1 MRERLE
7 RLRVFSG
14 IDFHVG
20 LTLLLRSWGVVAG
33 VLMLLGV
40 SYWLSAQ
47 QQGYYFT
54 FASLLS
60 LQIFFELGFS
70 QVIVQLVSR
79 ELAHVS
85 AMLPGTYKNDR
96 LASII
101 ALTRRW
107 YRIAAIL
114 FALVAGAA
122 GVLLFGRS
130 GMLSQDLWLGPWLLL
145 VLTTAVNIYF
155 SPFLAII
162 EGAGQIGQVAR
173 LRLVQ
178 SVLGY
183 CLTWMALYAGAGLW
197 SVVLV
202 PFVAVLSGIYWL
214 RKGEHIVKE
223 LRHSTADATRNPVI
237 WKTEVLPFQWRI
249 AVSWVSGYLMF
260 QLFTP
265 LVFYFEGSVA
275 AGQLGMGMAVFNAVL
290 SVGASW
296 VNAKIPA
303 FTMLIV
309 RRERQQLNALFKNVA
324 SRSVVFTLM
333 ASVTLLLIVYAL
345 KAFAVPNLD
354 RLASLPILFSLAV
367 VTVVNTFVYAAASY
381 MRAHGEEPMLP
392 VSIIGAI
399 GTLLIIFVF
408 LNFSVELT
416 MIAYAGFTATIS
428 GVWTLR
434 LFLSYYR
441 RAD

>member
-1 MRERLE
+1 MLERLE
-7 RLRVFSG
+7 RLRVIAG

-20 LTLLLRSWGVVAG
+20 LTLLLRSWGVLAG

-60 LQIFFELGFS
+60 LQIFFELGLG

-85 AMLPGTYKNDR
+85 ATATGTYKNDR

-130 GMLSQDLWLGPWLLL
+130 GMLNQNLWLGPWLLL
-145 VLTTAVNIYF
+145 VLTTAINIYF

-173 LRLVQ
+173 LRLLQ

-183 CLTWMALYAGAGLW
+183 CLTWLALYAGAGLW
-197 SVVLV
+197 AVLLL
-202 PFVAVLSGIYWL
+202 PFVSVLFSIYWL
-214 RKGEHIVKE
+214 RNGKHLVKD
-223 LRHSTADATRNPVI
+223 LQHSTVDATRNPVV
-237 WKTEVLPFQWRI
+237 WKTEVFPFQWRI
-249 AVSWVSGYLMF
+249 AISWVSGYLMF

-275 AGQLGMGMAVFNAVL
+275 AGQLGMGMAIFNAVL

-296 VNAKIPA
+296 VNAKVPA

-309 RRERQQLNALFKNVA
+309 QRERQQLNALFKSVA
-324 SRSVVFTLM
+324 SRSVAFTLI
-333 ASVTLLLIVYAL
+333 ASLALLLIIYAL
-345 KAFAVPNLD
+345 NVAAVPNLD
-354 RLASLPILFSLAV
+354 RLASLTILSCLAV
-367 VTVVNTFVYAAASY
+367 VTVVNTLVYAAACY

-392 VSIIGAI
+392 VSIVGAL

-408 LNFSVELT
+408 LNYSVELT
-416 MIAYAGFTATIS
+416 MIVYAGFNSTIS
-428 GVWTLR
+428 ALWTLR

-441 RAD
+441 RVD